1 MSLHI
6 SISRSVRC
14 RFSRL
19 NRSNWKCLWAV
30 QAPCAQCRDKREG
43 QLTLIPQDS
52 WPLILFSVLL
62 WNENNNILMDKAVAT
77 FISLLEG
84 VSFKRGRLNSDLC
97 VLESYSWG
105 KHTSN
110 HWYKWVCIY
119 TVCLCYNF
127 WIHNILMWC
136 YWFACES
143 LIFTLIF
150 NSQNCI
156 FPMLLVFARLLQTV
170 AVPVFSNAV
179 KTHLTFLIGLGRE
192 TLQCQIPLASLFHN
206 NSESY

>member
-6 SISRSVRC
+6 SISRSVHC

-30 QAPCAQCRDKREG
+30 QAPNAQCRDKREG

-84 VSFKRGRLNSDLC
+84 VSFKPARPGGLNSDPC
-97 VLESYSWG
+97 VEESYSWG
-105 KHTSN
+105 KHVCYHYYKLVYIVCVIVSGYTTFLTLRVV
-110 HWYKWVCIY
+110 YKWKPY
-119 TVCLCYNF
+119 LY
-127 WIHNILMWC
+127 IHLQLAKL
-136 YWFACES
+136 YFPHAS
-143 LIFTLIF
+143 LFSTASA
-150 NSQNCI
+150 NSCRTS
-156 FPMLLVFARLLQTV
+156 FPQ
-170 AVPVFSNAV
+170 SSG
-179 KTHLTFLIGLGRE
+179 THLTFLIGLGRE
-192 TLQCQIPLASLFHN
+192 SL
-206 NSESY
+206 